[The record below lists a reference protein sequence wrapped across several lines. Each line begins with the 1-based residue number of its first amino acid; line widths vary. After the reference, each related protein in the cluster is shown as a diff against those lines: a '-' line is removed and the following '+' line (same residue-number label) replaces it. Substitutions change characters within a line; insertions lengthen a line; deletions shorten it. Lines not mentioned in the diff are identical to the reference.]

1 MRPLLGFAHKKPHT
15 GAAANIF
22 AARKHWEN
30 KTFVKSAHLKSP
42 EFASVCLL
50 LEPLTMA
57 LSLSRM
63 RAWTRLLLL
72 IALPL
77 AACFAYAGILMDE
90 RRQTAAAYDSVV
102 SIARL
107 APAIQMRPSN
117 CSSVTWPDIVQA
129 MAIRS

>member
-30 KTFVKSAHLKSP
+30 KTFVKPAHLKSP
-42 EFASVCLL
+42 EFTSVCLL

-63 RAWTRLLLL
+63 RARTRLLLL

-107 APAIQMRPSN
+107 APAISNLVHACLLYTSPSPRD
-117 CSSVTWPDIVQA
+117 S
-129 MAIRS
+129 